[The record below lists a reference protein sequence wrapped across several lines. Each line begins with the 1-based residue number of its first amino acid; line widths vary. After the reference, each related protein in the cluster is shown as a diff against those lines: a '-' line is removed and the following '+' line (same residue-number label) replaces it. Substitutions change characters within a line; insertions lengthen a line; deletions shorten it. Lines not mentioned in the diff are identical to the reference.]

1 MARTTSIAFPNM
13 FNIAQNSVAVKQD
26 EASIVNRVRLLILS
40 DPTSLY
46 NSPTYGVGLRKY
58 LWQYNNE
65 NTKGFIRDNIRDQ
78 LRIYEPCVNPDE
90 TIFVDGLLFT
100 ESETEQI
107 ATMEFNRIEMTI
119 ALYTIYGDKIEI
131 KLNDQE

>member
-46 NSPTYGVGLRKY
+46 NSPTFGVGLRKY

-65 NTKGFIRDNIRDQ
+65 NTKGFIRDNIKDQ
-78 LRIYEPCVNPDE
+78 LRLFEPCVNPDE

-100 ESETEQI
+100 ESEVEQI

-119 ALYTIYGDKIEI
+119 ALSTIYGDRIEI
-131 KLNDQE
+131 KLNGEE

>member
-46 NSPTYGVGLRKY
+46 NSPTFGVGLRKY

-65 NTKGFIRDNIRDQ
+65 NTKGFIRDNIKGQ
-78 LRIYEPCVNPDE
+78 LRLFEPCVNPDE

-100 ESETEQI
+100 ESEAEQI

-119 ALYTIYGDKIEI
+119 ALSTIYGDRIEI
-131 KLNDQE
+131 KLNDEE

>member
-13 FNIAQNSVAVKQD
+13 FNVAQNCVAVKED

-100 ESETEQI
+100 ESEAEQMT
-107 ATMEFNRIEMTI
+107 TMEFNRIEMTI

-131 KLNDQE
+131 KLNNQE